1 MKILVLGSGVV
12 GVTTAYYLA
21 KDGHEVSV
29 VDRHDEAALETSY
42 ANAGL
47 VAPGHAHAW
56 ASPKAP
62 KILWRSLFRA
72 DQALR
77 LKIKPSFRQ
86 WTWFWLFL
94 QQCTDERARI
104 NTLRKLRLCTYSVE
118 RLGDVVADTGVA
130 YDGLAKGN
138 VYLYRSQQTFDAGAA
153 RTQILQDHGLAMQ
166 VLDRDGLARI
176 EPALEPVKDK
186 IAGGMYS
193 PTDQSGDA
201 RMFSQNLAAH
211 CAERL
216 GVRFHYR
223 TRIDR
228 LDAGGGRVRRVITDG
243 GDLEADA
250 YVLALG
256 YASPFLSEGIGI
268 RLPIYPVKGYSVT
281 IPAGGGNLS
290 PRIGGVDEDNLVAIC
305 PMGQRLRITSTA
317 EFAGYDTTHTPT
329 DFRGDVQSG
338 EGTVSVC
345 RRLPSAGVLGWLA
358 ADDTHHGAP
367 IPRAGRPIR
376 EPVSQYRPRTHRLD
390 HVMRVPRQDHC
401 RLRLIAGRDP
411 EIDTEGMCYPNG

>member
-329 DFRGDVQSG
+329 DFRAMFKAAK
-338 EGTVSVC
+338 E
-345 RRLPSAGVLGWLA
+345 LFPSAGDYHQPEYWAGLRPMTPTTVPILGQARYENLYLNTGHGHIGWTMSCGSA
-358 ADDTHHGAP
+358 KITAD
-367 IPRAGRPIR
+367 
-376 EPVSQYRPRTHRLD
+376 
-390 HVMRVPRQDHC
+390 
-401 RLRLIAGRDP
+401 LIAGRDP